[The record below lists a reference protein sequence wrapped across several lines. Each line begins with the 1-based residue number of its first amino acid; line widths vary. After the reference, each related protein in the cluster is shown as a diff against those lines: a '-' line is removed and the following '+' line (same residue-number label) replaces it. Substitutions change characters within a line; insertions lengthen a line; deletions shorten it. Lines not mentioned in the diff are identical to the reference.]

1 MRKVLVM
8 FNYTSEI
15 KAKSTSSLNN
25 RRGLLRLS
33 GLVMIWV
40 GLVFLWRG
48 VDMFYIYFA
57 SGSWPVVQARVL
69 SAEVVKLAHTRNQY
83 TTGARGSFTY
93 EYQGK
98 KYTSTHI
105 DIAGGSNTNVADKEQ
120 KVAILQEALKTN
132 QSIAA
137 RVNPNDPSYA
147 IIFREISQN
156 MIWNMVFG
164 LILTPLGYKIA
175 KSLFFKAK
183 TAQKT

>member
-1 MRKVLVM
+1 M
-8 FNYTSEI
+8 FTH
-15 KAKSTSSLNN
+15 TLDFNN
-25 RRGLLRLS
+25 KGRRSFNDKRGLLRLS

-69 SAEVVKLAHTRNQY
+69 SAEVVKIAHTRNQS

-98 KYTSTHI
+98 KYTSTQI
-105 DIAGGSNTNVADKEQ
+105 DISGGSNSNVADKEQ
-120 KVAILQEALKTN
+120 KVAILQEALRN
-132 QSIAA
+132 NESVNA

-164 LILTPLGYKIA
+164 LILTPLGFKIA

-183 TAQKT
+183 PEQKA

>member
-1 MRKVLVM
+1 M
-8 FNYTSEI
+8 FKHTLESNNNNRR
-15 KAKSTSSLNN
+15 ALND
-25 RRGLLRLS
+25 RRGLLRLT

-69 SAEVVKLAHTRNQY
+69 SAEVVKLAHGRNQS

-98 KYTSTHI
+98 KYTSTQI

-132 QSIAA
+132 QSIDAY
-137 RVNPNDPSYA
+137 VNPKDPSYA
-147 IIFREISQN
+147 IVFREISQN
-156 MIWNMVFG
+156 MVWNLVFG
-164 LILTPLGYKIA
+164 LILTPLGFKIA

-183 TAQKT
+183 TVQKT

>member
-1 MRKVLVM
+1 M
-8 FNYTSEI
+8 FKHTSEF
-15 KAKSTSSLNN
+15 NN
-25 RRGLLRLS
+25 RNIRSLHDKRGLLRLS

-69 SAEVVKLAHTRNQY
+69 SAEVVKLAHTRNQS

-93 EYQGK
+93 EFQGK
-98 KYTSTHI
+98 NYTSTHI
-105 DIAGGSNTNVADKEQ
+105 DIAGGSNTNVADKEK
-120 KVAILQEALKTN
+120 KVAMLQEALKSN
-132 QSIAA
+132 KSIDAY
-137 RVNPNDPSYA
+137 VNPKDPSYA

-156 MIWNMVFG
+156 MVWNLVFG

-175 KSLFFKAK
+175 KSLFFKPK
-183 TAQKT
+183 SEQKP

>member
-8 FNYTSEI
+8 FNYTSEL
-15 KAKSTSSLNN
+15 KAKNTGSFNN

-33 GLVMIWV
+33 GLVMIWL

-69 SAEVVKLAHTRNQY
+69 SAEVVKLAHTRNQS

-120 KVAILQEALKTN
+120 KVAILQEALRTN
-132 QSIAA
+132 QSINA

-183 TAQKT
+183 PAQKA